1 MSNVITITELT
12 NRYKNYVTELRRSF
26 HQWPELGFEEQK
38 TTQHIADELDKIGV
52 PYKINPEKNT
62 GIVAWIKGNDNSD
75 AVALRADIDALPVT
89 EENDI
94 DFRSKVPG
102 KIAALGLLVFA
113 MMVTML
119 LTVIIYH

>member
-1 MSNVITITELT
+1 MFLNVDGKEVIFMSNVITITELT

-62 GIVAWIKGNDNSD
+62 GIVAW
-75 AVALRADIDALPVT
+75 RM
-89 EENDI
+89 
-94 DFRSKVPG
+94 
-102 KIAALGLLVFA
+102 AAA
-113 MMVTML
+113 SR
-119 LTVIIYH
+119 ISSWS